1 MMKGFK
7 TIAIIALMLCL
18 YVFSATAAL
27 DVSVEVDDEDVTV
40 GATNYLNIERGE
52 VIDVEVK
59 LNDALQNHT
68 DMTVTAFIS
77 GYEFNNIEPM
87 SDTSNIFDM
96 EQNVRYKKT
105 LSLRI
110 PSEVD
115 EDKYLLRIIVSDR
128 NSKTEVFEYKLK
140 LDAPRHGFQI
150 EDVIFS
156 PGSVVEAGRALLSTV
171 RIENKGDDDEE
182 SVKVSVAIPAL
193 GISASDYIDEIEHED
208 SETSEEMYMR
218 IPVCAEAGDYRAVIE
233 VRYNE
238 LREAIYEE
246 AIITITDGDA
256 CSAKNKVEG
265 PQTVIAVGATSQD
278 LVVGT
283 QGALY
288 PLTITNNGANAV
300 AYNVVVEGTDA
311 FAEVEVN
318 PISSFVL
325 NSGDSQAVFV
335 YLKPIEDATSGQ
347 QVFTISVK
355 SGETVL
361 KQIPLTA
368 NVEGNDDSSSSME
381 LKDALE
387 IGLVVLI
394 VLLIILVIV
403 VGIKKLKKDDEDMD
417 DDEDIEGKT
426 YY

>member
-1 MMKGFK
+1 MIKGFK
-7 TIAIIALMLCL
+7 TIAIVALMLCL
-18 YVFSATAAL
+18 YVFSAAAANT
-27 DVSVEVDDEDVTV
+27 VTVEVDGEDVTV
-40 GATNYLNIERGE
+40 GATNYLNVERGE
-52 VIDVEVK
+52 MIDVDVK
-59 LNDALQNHT
+59 LVDELSNHT
-68 DMTVTAFIS
+68 DVEVTAFIS

-115 EDKYLLRIIVSDR
+115 EDKYLLRVIVSDR
-128 NSKTEVFEYKLK
+128 NSATEVYEYKLK

-150 EDVIFS
+150 EDVVFS
-156 PGSVVEAGRALLSTV
+156 PGSVVEAGKALLTTV
-171 RIENKGDDDEE
+171 RVENMGDNDEE

-193 GISASDYIDEIEHED
+193 GISASDFIDEVEHQD

-218 IPVCAEAGDYRAVIE
+218 IPVCAEAGNYRAVIE

-238 LREAIYEE
+238 LRETVYEE
-246 AIITITDGDA
+246 AIITVTDGDA
-256 CSAKNKVEG
+256 CSAKAATQG
-265 PQTVIAVGATSQD
+265 PQTVIAVGTTSQD
-278 LVVGT
+278 LVAGE

-288 PLTITNNGANAV
+288 PLTITNNGANAM
-300 AYNVVVEGTDA
+300 AYSIVVEGTA
-311 FAEVEVN
+311 NFAEVEVN
-318 PISSFVL
+318 PVSSFVL
-325 NSGDSQAVFV
+325 NAGDSQAVFV
-335 YLKPIEDATSGQ
+335 YLKPVEKATSGQ
-347 QVFTISVK
+347 HVFTIAVK
-355 SGETVL
+355 SGNDVL

-368 NVEGNDDSSSSME
+368 NVENDVKSGMS
-381 LKDALE
+381 LTDALE

-394 VLLIILVIV
+394 ILLIVLVVV
-403 VGIKKLKKDDEDMD
+403 VGIKKLKKDDDMG